1 MEPNEWLHR
10 YILAQYI
17 FRMLT
22 FPQAHYYLRARS
34 DKSKTTSRNRVF
46 FSDHHQCIR
55 LWNIFGV
62 EFDEHHHSV
71 FDWCEWFLLRLL
83 YMCERIARVLP
94 KMYYQWYKNSVQGN
108 GDVCEAFVIYLYW
121 NHIAF
126 ARLLFVYS
134 CMCFSSMICCCC
146 ICVTR
151 SRLRPKFKILN
162 QNFNDICPDPLHL
175 H

>member
-10 YILAQYI
+10 DIFAQYI

-71 FDWCEWFLLRLL
+71 FDWCEWFLLRLR
-83 YMCERIARVLP
+83 Y
-94 KMYYQWYKNSVQGN
+94 
-108 GDVCEAFVIYLYW
+108 
-121 NHIAF
+121 
-126 ARLLFVYS
+126 
-134 CMCFSSMICCCC
+134 CMCVSELRAYYRKC
-146 ICVTR
+146 I
-151 SRLRPKFKILN
+151 I
-162 QNFNDICPDPLHL
+162 NDIRTAYKATVMYVKHSLFIYIETTLLLHVFCL
-175 H
+175 FIHVCVFLRWFVVVVYVSQGHDYVPNSKY